1 MKTVKTS
8 AIFDGMT
15 KEEAV
20 KEIET
25 NKKDYATLAALILN
39 FAQEGVKELNP
50 KATPVEVLIG
60 SWKQLYS
67 NAIANGNKN
76 DAESL
81 KAAGKK
87 NYYFSIK
94 REPTEEL
101 DNLFEKVWK
110 TIKVKKY

>member
-1 MKTVKTS
+1 METVKTS

-15 KEEAV
+15 KEEDV
-20 KEIET
+20 KEIEE
-25 NKKDYATLAALILN
+25 NKKDYATLAAMILT
-39 FAQEGVKELNP
+39 FTEDVIKELNP

-81 KAAGKK
+81 KDAGKK

-101 DNLFEKVWK
+101 DNLFERVWK

>member
-1 MKTVKTS
+1 METVKTS

-15 KEEAV
+15 REEAV
-20 KEIET
+20 KEIEE
-25 NKKDYATLAALILN
+25 NKPVYASLAAMVLT
-39 FAQEGVKELNP
+39 FAQDGIKELNP

-87 NYYFSIK
+87 HYYSAIK
-94 REPTEEL
+94 KKPTEQL
-101 DNLFEKVWK
+101 DKLFERVWK